1 MLTKRETRLSQ
12 ILIAVQV
19 LLSLFLFWGLKY
31 IFPQYSVSVFEELF
45 FVSQILLFWAFLFY
59 KFKLGFIFRNA
70 SLESMLR
77 GYLATLS
84 IGGLFMMI
92 EIEIIRLF
100 FHHNSYNFLFILSFL
115 IINFLVLVIFKSLF
129 YSLMRYIRREGY
141 NSHRVIIVGDYYC
154 EKFISSFIRVAD
166 WGYNL
171 LAVVTPDDDFANAV
185 TSNTCLIKDQ
195 QALKQYITI
204 NTVDDIFYCLSIYDE
219 RYNIITLI
227 EDANEIGVAVHLM
240 NDEVFV
246 KHDFNLGERENQN
259 NIFETYQ
266 STPDKY
272 LSLKIKGITDLVV
285 SALILVLTSPLF
297 LLIALLIKIEDGGP
311 VFFRQE
317 RIGLNGRRFNCLKFR
332 SMVINA
338 EAQLDKLK
346 DMNESDGP
354 TFKIT
359 NDPRITKVG
368 KILRKTSFDE
378 LPQFYNVLHG
388 DMSIVGPRPPLLKEV
403 KQYERSQLRR
413 LSMKPGITCIWQVK
427 GRNIVSFR
435 EWMEM
440 DLQYI
445 DNWSLW
451 LDVKLFFA
459 TICVIFKANGK

>member
-1 MLTKRETRLSQ
+1 
-12 ILIAVQV
+12 
-19 LLSLFLFWGLKY
+19 
-31 IFPQYSVSVFEELF
+31 
-45 FVSQILLFWAFLFY
+45 
-59 KFKLGFIFRNA
+59 
-70 SLESMLR
+70 
-77 GYLATLS
+77 
-84 IGGLFMMI
+84 
-92 EIEIIRLF
+92 
-100 FHHNSYNFLFILSFL
+100 
-115 IINFLVLVIFKSLF
+115 
-129 YSLMRYIRREGY
+129 MRYIRREGY

>member
-1 MLTKRETRLSQ
+1 MSQ

-19 LLSLFLFWGLKY
+19 LLSLLLFCGLKY
-31 IFPQYSVSVFEELF
+31 LFPQYSVSAFEELF
-45 FVSQILLFWAFLFY
+45 FVCQILVFWTFLFY

-84 IGGLFMMI
+84 IGGLFMII
-92 EIEIIRLF
+92 EIEIIRSF
-100 FHHNSYNFLFILSFL
+100 FHHNSYTFLFLLSFL
-115 IINFLVLVIFKSLF
+115 ILNFLVLVVFKVLF
-129 YSLMRYIRREGY
+129 YASMRYIRREGY
-141 NSHRVIIVGDYYC
+141 NSHHVIIVGDNYC
-154 EKFISSFIRVAD
+154 EKFINSFIRVAD

-171 LAVVTPDDDFANAV
+171 LAVITPDDDFAKS
-185 TSNTCLIKDQ
+185 TISNTCLIKDQ
-195 QALKQYITI
+195 QALKQYITL

-227 EDANEIGVAVHLM
+227 EDANEIGVTVHLM

-246 KHDFNLGERENQN
+246 KHDFNLGERITHN

-272 LSLKIKGITDLVV
+272 LSLKIKGIADLVI
-285 SALILVLTSPLF
+285 SALILVLTSPF
-297 LLIALLIKIEDGGP
+297 FVLIALLIRIEDGGP

-359 NDPRITKVG
+359 NDPRITRVG
-368 KILRKTSFDE
+368 RILRKTSLDE

-459 TICVIFKANGK
+459 TIGVIFKANGK